1 MRTVEQIL
9 ARIEARKEED
19 FLGFET
25 AHLVVLLPFKQ
36 AKPYL
41 PAGAEEVSWTKV
53 TLDVGEV
60 RREMEAYLSF
70 AWEKANNCR
79 GLSAGRSISHY
90 AAWLWLLDDQE
101 KWPDAVIDLM
111 DKYQFYGKAW
121 LARITKYLG
130 FDPAKFDNGAW
141 KNSED
146 GPTLSLEEIGAEILK
161 VSFKAER
168 LTS

>member
-1 MRTVEQIL
+1 MRTAEQIL
-9 ARIEARKEED
+9 ARIEERKTED

-25 AHLVVLLPFKQ
+25 SHLVVLLPFEQ

-41 PAGAEEVSWTKV
+41 KEGVQENNWLPV
-53 TLDVGEV
+53 TLDVKEV

-90 AAWLWLLDDQE
+90 SAWLWLLDDQE

-111 DKYQFYGKAW
+111 HNYQFYGKAW

-161 VSFKAER
+161 VNFTAGR
-168 LTS
+168 HTS